1 MKETMLTPHY
11 LTVQDAVQGLKER
24 GFTDNLEL
32 AGNVLRAVGSGR
44 SYTATELTI
53 IEHHRFEGAS
63 DPDDMAVVYG
73 ILSDDGMRGIVV
85 DAYGVYADPRLSE
98 FLTNVKIREE
108 Q

>member
-1 MKETMLTPHY
+1 VRE
-11 LTVQDAVQGLKER
+11 AVQGLKER

-32 AGNVLRAVGSGR
+32 AGGVLHAVESER
-44 SYTATELTI
+44 TFTAPELTI

-73 ILSDDGMRGIVV
+73 IAATDGHRGIVV
-85 DAYGVYADPRLSE
+85 DAYGVYSDPRLSE
-98 FLTNVKIREE
+98 FLKNVKVQEE

>member
-1 MKETMLTPHY
+1 MQTPHY
-11 LTVQDAVQGLKER
+11 SSVQETVQGLKER

-32 AGNVLRAVGSGR
+32 AGSVLRAVESGR
-44 SYTATELTI
+44 TFTAQELTI

-63 DPDDMAVVYG
+63 DPDDMAIVYG
-73 ILSDDGMRGIVV
+73 IEAADGHRGIVV

-98 FLTNVKIREE
+98 FLKNVKIQEE

>member
-1 MKETMLTPHY
+1 MVTMPTPHY
-11 LTVQDAVQGLKER
+11 STVQDAVQGLKER

-32 AGNVLRAVGSGR
+32 AGNVLRAVGSKR
-44 SYTATELTI
+44 NYTATELTI

-73 ILSDDGMRGIVV
+73 IFAGDGARGIVV

-98 FLTNVKIREE
+98 FLKNVKIREE

>member
-1 MKETMLTPHY
+1 MVTMPTPHY
-11 LTVQDAVQGLKER
+11 STVQDAVQGLKER

-32 AGNVLRAVGSGR
+32 AGNELRAVGSKR
-44 SYTATELTI
+44 SYPGTELTI

-73 ILSDDGMRGIVV
+73 ILSDDGARGIVV

-98 FLTNVKIREE
+98 FLKNVKIRDDP
-108 Q
+108 

>member
-1 MKETMLTPHY
+1 MKEIMPTAHY
-11 LTVQDAVQGLKER
+11 SSVREAVQGLKER

-32 AGNVLRAVGSGR
+32 AGNVLRAVGSER
-44 SYTATELTI
+44 NYTATELTI

-73 ILSDDGMRGIVV
+73 ILAGDGARGIVV

-98 FLTNVKIREE
+98 FLKNVKIREE